1 MAVETVENTATQTPG
16 GKSQRKRAPSRKAR
30 ARKATN
36 KRRHANLRASTEK
49 VLRQPKRTVPKAYD
63 WTGETR
69 TLVPRRFGRVRL
81 PRRSDFRAIGKASPL
96 VLGAVGLGIGMILA
110 SIVPKRIPARWR
122 ARSLFGLTHS
132 SAQGRRR

>member
-16 GKSQRKRAPSRKAR
+16 GKSQRKRAPSRKVR

-36 KRRHANLRASTEK
+36 KRRHASLHASTEK
-49 VLRQPKRTVPKAYD
+49 VLRQQKRTVPKAFD

-81 PRRSDFRAIGKASPL
+81 PRRSDFRAIGRASPL

-122 ARSLFGLTHS
+122 ARNFFGLTQN